1 MSDQHGPWPP
11 AAPWIHEGWKQ
22 LQAGDTSEV
31 SAVKQVALWPLRK
44 REAVFWD
51 LIGQKAAG
59 EADRETEMNPLLLWS
74 HLYIQHFG
82 GVCFHFWCSGDA
94 LFRGYASCQHWCDR
108 WASCTSSDWPQSG
121 AVTLQK
127 QLGAAF
133 WFKKYMYILRFLN
146 SELSVGPWTRHRR
159 ISSCSQQ
166 LQFVELESEGGGVR
180 SRLRDSLCPDRS
192 QLIRW
197 DRCVRGAWRSLSA
210 DFSCL
215 WNFRGL
221 NRAGGKPNSCV
232 TSDPFKQ
239 TLIKVLAG
247 SSMWLLKRQSIDRAA
262 MGSRAAVFKTR
273 RKRLAQLR
281 EMSTGPWT
289 PPP

>member
-1 MSDQHGPWPP
+1 MSWWCQITMDPDLQQLLESMT
-11 AAPWIHEGWKQ
+11 AEKQ
-22 LQAGDTSEV
+22 LQAGDTEV
-31 SAVKQVALWPLRK
+31 YLMKCQQWNRLHFDLSGSVRPFAGNWLASKLQVKLTGRLRWTLFFFGLTCIFSTLAESA
-44 REAVFWD
+44 F
-51 LIGQKAAG
+51 
-59 EADRETEMNPLLLWS
+59 S
-74 HLYIQHFG
+74 
-82 GVCFHFWCSGDA
+82 SGDA
-94 LFRGYASCQHWCDR
+94 LFRGYTSCQHWCDR

-133 WFKKYMYILRFLN
+133 WFKKYVYILRFLN

-166 LQFVELESEGGGVR
+166 QQFVELESEGGGVR
-180 SRLRDSLCPDRS
+180 SRLRDSLCPVRS

-239 TLIKVLAG
+239 TLKFSREAACDCWSGKVSIDQRWGHVL
-247 SSMWLLKRQSIDRAA
+247 LCLKRGEKD
-262 MGSRAAVFKTR
+262 
-273 RKRLAQLR
+273 
-281 EMSTGPWT
+281 
-289 PPP
+289 

>member
-133 WFKKYMYILRFLN
+133 WFKKIYVYPEVFEFGALCGSVNAAQADIFV
-146 SELSVGPWTRHRR
+146 LSATAVCGVGVGGWRSAEQAAWFSVR
-159 ISSCSQQ
+159 IDHSWSDGID
-166 LQFVELESEGGGVR
+166 VLEVRGVHF
-180 SRLRDSLCPDRS
+180 
-192 QLIRW
+192 QLILVV
-197 DRCVRGAWRSLSA
+197 CETFGV
-210 DFSCL
+210 
-215 WNFRGL
+215 
-221 NRAGGKPNSCV
+221 
-232 TSDPFKQ
+232 
-239 TLIKVLAG
+239 
-247 SSMWLLKRQSIDRAA
+247 
-262 MGSRAAVFKTR
+262 
-273 RKRLAQLR
+273 
-281 EMSTGPWT
+281 
-289 PPP
+289 

>member
-1 MSDQHGPWPP
+1 MDPDLQQLLESMKAESSSRLVILVKCQQWNRLHFDLSGSVRLFSGIWLAKKLQVKLTGRRRWTLFFFGLTCIFSTLAESAFISGVLVTRYFEVTLPVSTDVTAGR
-11 AAPWIHEGWKQ
+11 AALP
-22 LQAGDTSEV
+22 LTDLR
-31 SAVKQVALWPLRK
+31 VALSPCRSNWALP
-44 REAVFWD
+44 FD
-51 LIGQKAAG
+51 L
-59 EADRETEMNPLLLWS
+59 
-74 HLYIQHFG
+74 
-82 GVCFHFWCSGDA
+82 
-94 LFRGYASCQHWCDR
+94 
-108 WASCTSSDWPQSG
+108 
-121 AVTLQK
+121 
-127 QLGAAF
+127 
-133 WFKKYMYILRFLN
+133 KKYMYILRFLN

-247 SSMWLLKRQSIDRAA
+247 SSMWLLKRQSIDRSA

>member
-1 MSDQHGPWPP
+1 MMSHQHG
-11 AAPWIHEGWKQ
+11 GWWYGGVPNK
-22 LQAGDTSEV
+22 V
-31 SAVKQVALWPLRK
+31 SAVFQEWNRLHFDLSGSVRPFSGIWLASKLQVKLTGRRRWTL
-44 REAVFWD
+44 FFFG
-51 LIGQKAAG
+51 LTCIFSTL
-59 EADRETEMNPLLLWS
+59 ADS
-74 HLYIQHFG
+74 AFIS
-82 GVCFHFWCSGDA
+82 GVLDA
-94 LFRGYASCQHWCDR
+94 LFRGYTSCER

-121 AVTLQK
+121 AVTLQQ

-133 WFKKYMYILRFLN
+133 WLRNMYILRFLN

-166 LQFVELESEGGGVR
+166 QRFVESEGGGVR

-210 DFSCL
+210 GFSCL

-247 SSMWLLKRQSIDRAA
+247 SSMWLLKRQSIDRSA
-262 MGSRAAVFKTR
+262 MGSRAAVLFKTR
-273 RKRLAQLR
+273 WRRLAQLR

>member
-1 MSDQHGPWPP
+1 MDPDLQQLLESMKAESSSRLVILVKCQQWNRLHFDLSGSVRLFSGIWLAKKLQVKLTGRRRWTLFFFGLTCIFSTLAESAFISGVLVTRYFEVTLPVSTDVTAGR
-11 AAPWIHEGWKQ
+11 AALP
-22 LQAGDTSEV
+22 LTDLR
-31 SAVKQVALWPLRK
+31 VALSPCRSNWALP
-44 REAVFWD
+44 FD
-51 LIGQKAAG
+51 LK
-59 EADRETEMNPLLLWS
+59 N
-74 HLYIQHFG
+74 
-82 GVCFHFWCSGDA
+82 
-94 LFRGYASCQHWCDR
+94 
-108 WASCTSSDWPQSG
+108 
-121 AVTLQK
+121 
-127 QLGAAF
+127 
-133 WFKKYMYILRFLN
+133 MYILRFLN

-247 SSMWLLKRQSIDRAA
+247 SSMWLLKRQSIDRSA